1 MKQFILL
8 FNEKS
13 REYWMKTICD
23 AYPNMVLGKTLTI
36 IKLKKNAISFCTAH
50 HTCPRVSKIWS
61 THNFLQH
68 VGVTEKKIWTDK
80 IKNI

>member
-13 REYWMKTICD
+13 RKYWMKTICD

-36 IKLKKNAISFCTAH
+36 IKLKKKRHKFLYSASH
-50 HTCPRVSKIWS
+50 VSTC
-61 THNFLQH
+61 
-68 VGVTEKKIWTDK
+68 
-80 IKNI
+80 IKDMVHP